1 MGEDMRF
8 GIQHKIV
15 ILFSVII
22 FAGLISLLIVSYQ
35 ITKDN
40 MLQTVRTD
48 MIAVKKSLDIY
59 INQYFLL
66 SNRELDELTLAEEAE
81 GLSRQLSADLGSE
94 VHLYDPKGNP
104 LGGNTA
110 DSGREELAAAQ
121 RGEIAYNIQFSDN
134 RALATL
140 AYPLEAGGASYGIV
154 QYQKDYSQLYAASLK
169 FKQTI
174 HMFAAAIFLIVFI
187 SSILISRQITKPV
200 RQLSKS
206 SQQVYAGDYNID
218 IRVSSRDEIGELAGM
233 FKKMVQKIREQ
244 IHIIEQERDALKK
257 AQAQNKIF
265 FDNATHEM
273 KTPLTTI
280 IGYAQIIKENG
291 FTEREFFERGLDS
304 IIREGKRLNQTVI
317 EMLTLAQASSPQTE
331 YRMEPVNI
339 GELAIETSEEL
350 RIKAAKY
357 GIRIQSSAWD
367 KLYMMGDRDRLKEV
381 IINLLDNSINYG
393 SVNSTVRIEVFKE
406 GDMPVLQVTDQGE
419 GIPAALLE
427 HLFEPFYRIPGR
439 KGREHGS
446 AGLGL
451 AIVKGIVEKH
461 GGSIQVNS
469 KMKQGTTV
477 TVRFPGEAD
486 V

>member
-1 MGEDMRF
+1 MRF
-8 GIQHKIV
+8 GIQLKIV

-22 FAGLISLLIVSYQ
+22 FAGLILLLIVSYR
-35 ITKDN
+35 ITEDN

-48 MIAVKKSLDIY
+48 MIAAKKNLDIY
-59 INQYFLL
+59 MNQYFLL
-66 SNRELDELTLAEEAE
+66 SNRELDELSLADEAE
-81 GLSRQLSADLGSE
+81 GLSRQLSADIGNE
-94 VHLYDPKGNP
+94 VHLYDRAGNQ
-104 LGGNTA
+104 LGGSA
-110 DSGREELAAAQ
+110 SDIGSGGEELAAAQ
-121 RGEIAYNIQFSDN
+121 RGEIAYNIHFSGN
-134 RALATL
+134 HATASL
-140 AYPLEAGGASYGIV
+140 AYPLEAGGKTYGVV
-154 QYQKDYSQLYAASLK
+154 QYQKDYSQLYAASLR

-174 HMFAAAIFLIVFI
+174 NMFAAGIFLIIFL

-233 FKKMVQKIREQ
+233 FKKMVQKIRQQ

-317 EMLTLAQASSPQTE
+317 EMLTLAQASSAQTE
-331 YRMEPVNI
+331 YRMEPVNL
-339 GELAIETSEEL
+339 GELALETSEEL
-350 RIKAAKY
+350 QIKAAKY
-357 GIRIQSSAWD
+357 GIRIQSNAQG
-367 KLYMMGDRDRLKEV
+367 KLYMTGDRNRLKEV

-406 GDMPVLQVTDQGE
+406 GEIPVLQVTDQGE
-419 GIPAALLE
+419 GIPASQLE
-427 HLFEPFYRIPGR
+427 YLFEPFYRVPGR

-477 TVRFPGEAD
+477 TVRFAGEAN

>member
-1 MGEDMRF
+1 MRLR
-8 GIQHKIV
+8 IQHKMV

-22 FAGLISLLIVSYQ
+22 FAGLISLLIVSYR
-35 ITKDN
+35 ITEVN
-40 MLQTVRTD
+40 MLQTVKTD
-48 MIAVKKSLDIY
+48 MIAAKKSLDIY

-66 SNRELDELTLAEEAE
+66 SNREPGETSLSDESE

-94 VHLYDPKGNP
+94 VRLYDRDGNQ
-104 LGGNTA
+104 LGGGA
-110 DSGREELAAAQ
+110 SDSEGEELDAAQ
-121 RGEIAYNIQFSDN
+121 RGEIAYNIHFSEN
-134 RALATL
+134 RATAAL
-140 AYPLEAGGASYGIV
+140 AYPLEAGGKTYGIV
-154 QYQKDYSQLYAASLK
+154 RYQKDYSQLYTASLR

-174 HMFAAAIFLIVFI
+174 QIFAAAIFLIVFV

-244 IHIIEQERDALKK
+244 IRIIEQERDALKK
-257 AQAQNKIF
+257 AQAQNKVF

-317 EMLTLAQASSPQTE
+317 EMLTLAQASSAQTE
-331 YRMEPVNI
+331 YRMEPVNL
-339 GELAIETSEEL
+339 GELVLETSEEL
-350 RIKAAKY
+350 QIKAAKY
-357 GIRIQSSAWD
+357 GIRIQTSAQD
-367 KLYMMGDRDRLKEV
+367 KLYVMGDRNRLKEV
-381 IINLLDNSINYG
+381 IINLLDNAINYG
-393 SVNSTVRIEVFKE
+393 RVNSAVRVDVFKE
-406 GDMPVLQVTDQGE
+406 GEAPILQVADQGE
-419 GIPAALLE
+419 GIHPAQLE
-427 HLFEPFYRIPGR
+427 HIFEPFYRVPGR

-451 AIVKGIVEKH
+451 AIVKGIVAKH
-461 GGSIQVNS
+461 GGSIQVKSNINE
-469 KMKQGTTV
+469 GTTV
-477 TVRFPGEAD
+477 TVRFAGEPN

>member
-1 MGEDMRF
+1 MRF

-22 FAGLISLLIVSYQ
+22 FAGLISLLIVSYR
-35 ITKDN
+35 ITEDN

-48 MIAVKKSLDIY
+48 MIAAKKSLDIY

-66 SNRELDELTLAEEAE
+66 SNRELGELTLAEEAE

-94 VHLYDPKGNP
+94 VHLYDSKGNP
-104 LGGNTA
+104 LGAANTA
-110 DSGREELAAAQ
+110 DSGREELVAAH
-121 RGEIAYNIQFSDN
+121 RGEIAYNIQFADN
-134 RALATL
+134 RALTTL
-140 AYPLEAGGASYGIV
+140 AYPLKAGGETYGIV

-174 HMFAAAIFLIVFI
+174 NMFAAAIFLIVFI

-291 FTEREFFERGLDS
+291 FSEREFFERGLDS

-317 EMLTLAQASSPQTE
+317 EMLTLAQVSSTQTE
-331 YRMEPVNI
+331 YRMEPVNL
-339 GELAIETSEEL
+339 GELALETSEEL
-350 RIKAAKY
+350 QIKAAKY
-357 GIRIQSSAWD
+357 GIRIQSNTRD
-367 KLYMMGDRDRLKEV
+367 KLYMMGDRNRLKEV

-393 SVNSTVRIEVFKE
+393 SVNSTVQVEVFKE
-406 GDMPVLQVTDQGE
+406 GEMPVLQVTDQGE
-419 GIPAALLE
+419 GIPAAQLE
-427 HLFEPFYRIPGR
+427 HLFEPFYRVPGK

-469 KMKQGTTV
+469 TMKQGTTV
-477 TVRFPGEAD
+477 TVRFAGEAD

>member
-1 MGEDMRF
+1 MRF

-22 FAGLISLLIVSYQ
+22 FAGLISLLIMSYQ
-35 ITKDN
+35 ITEDN

-48 MIAVKKSLDIY
+48 MIAAKKSLDIY
-59 INQYFLL
+59 MNQYFLL
-66 SNRELDELTLAEEAE
+66 SNRELGELSLADEAE
-81 GLSRQLSADLGSE
+81 GLSRQLSADIGSE
-94 VHLYDPKGNP
+94 VDLYDRDGNQ
-104 LGGNTA
+104 LSGNAAGTGG
-110 DSGREELAAAQ
+110 EELAAAQ
-121 RGEIAYNIQFSDN
+121 RGEIAYNVHFAGE
-134 RALATL
+134 RAMATL
-140 AYPLEAGGASYGIV
+140 AYPLESGGQTYGIV
-154 QYQKDYSQLYAASLK
+154 QYQKDYSQLYAASLS

-174 HMFAAAIFLIVFI
+174 NMFAVIIFLIVFI
-187 SSILISRQITKPV
+187 ASILISRQITKPV

-218 IRVSSRDEIGELAGM
+218 IKVSSRDEIGELAGM

-280 IGYAQIIKENG
+280 IGYAQIIKENA

-317 EMLTLAQASSPQTE
+317 EMLTLAQASSAQTE
-331 YRMEPVNI
+331 YRMEPVNL
-339 GELAIETSEEL
+339 GELALETSEEL
-350 RIKAAKY
+350 QIKAAKY
-357 GIRIQSSAWD
+357 RIRIQSIVPE
-367 KLYMMGDRDRLKEV
+367 KLYVMGDRNRLKEV
-381 IINLLDNSINYG
+381 MINLLDNSINYG
-393 SVNSTVRIEVFKE
+393 DVNSTVRVEVLKQGE
-406 GDMPVLQVTDQGE
+406 VPMLQVTDQGE
-419 GIPAALLE
+419 GIPEAQLE
-427 HLFEPFYRIPGR
+427 HLFEPFYRVPGR

-451 AIVKGIVEKH
+451 AIVKGIIEKH

-469 KMKQGTTV
+469 KVKEGTTV
-477 TVRFPGEAD
+477 TVRFEGE
-486 V
+486 VNV